1 MKSKNLALFF
11 TAALLFIMACMCS
24 DTANIPT
31 TDPTN
36 VPQGSSSGIITEV
49 VLATGVEGEEVNPV
63 NPTTIFNS
71 SSTIHAVVNIK
82 DAPVGTNFT
91 AEFYVID
98 VGDAADPNSLFS
110 SIDLAAD
117 GTRNLDFSL
126 TPTTSWPAGSYRVD
140 ILVNGVLDQSL
151 EYTVQ

>member
-11 TAALLFIMACMCS
+11 TATLLFIMACMCS

-31 TDPTN
+31 TDPTG

-49 VLATGVEGEEVNPV
+49 VLAAGVEGEEVNPV

-71 SSTIHAVVNIK
+71 NSTIHTVVNIK

-110 SIDLAAD
+110 SIDLPAD

-126 TPTTSWPAGSYRVD
+126 TPTASWPAGTYRVD